1 MDKEELSNIIKMQR
15 QKVKYKFPID
25 DFCLMPFNWSK
36 LLGCGDLALLKV
48 LKKRLNRD
56 VPGPLMEKKVFQNE
70 SINYYSKRYC
80 PCKEKKSN
88 GVCS

>member
-88 GVCS
+88 GVSS